1 MSMARLHSSFQWNNK
16 AEQAFHCGRSSEER
30 RTPKQTAV
38 VLLQITASPSMRTC
52 IDVVIMDTDRK
63 CLVYCLRPQ
72 LRHFRTQMQ
81 FESSSSNGLSMVY
94 SRAFTPFVLYDSE
107 AVDSMYDT
115 EPNLVTGESAEEET
129 EDSIMSPIAVGPTSP
144 QPCNEDFTPKEGSPY
159 EVPVYI
165 PDDIPIPADLELRES
180 SVPGAGLGIWAKV
193 KIRMG
198 ERFGPY
204 NGLQSA
210 TVKET
215 TYGWEVCGDDMACT

>member
-1 MSMARLHSSFQWNNK
+1 M
-16 AEQAFHCGRSSEER
+16 
-30 RTPKQTAV
+30 
-38 VLLQITASPSMRTC
+38 LLQITASPSMCTC
-52 IDVVIMDTDRK
+52 RVVVMESKASCVPPQSSQRK
-63 CLVYCLRPQ
+63 FKNIVSD
-72 LRHFRTQMQ
+72 
-81 FESSSSNGLSMVY
+81 E
-94 SRAFTPFVLYDSE
+94 SE

-129 EDSIMSPIAVGPTSP
+129 EDSIMSPIAVGPSSP

-193 KIRMG
+193 KICMG
-198 ERFGPY
+198 EFFGPY

-210 TVKET
+210 MVKET
-215 TYGWEVCGDDMACT
+215 TYGWEPCAKWFT

>member
-1 MSMARLHSSFQWNNK
+1 MCFASLYSANVLQMSL
-16 AEQAFHCGRSSEER
+16 
-30 RTPKQTAV
+30 
-38 VLLQITASPSMRTC
+38 
-52 IDVVIMDTDRK
+52 
-63 CLVYCLRPQ
+63 YCL
-72 LRHFRTQMQ
+72 
-81 FESSSSNGLSMVY
+81 SD
-94 SRAFTPFVLYDSE
+94 DSE

-165 PDDIPIPADLELRES
+165 PDDIPIPGDLELRES

-215 TYGWEVCGDDMACT
+215 TYGWEVREDDMTCTLHIPFY

>member
-1 MSMARLHSSFQWNNK
+1 MSNNDRIVIFGWTIPFEISKLNTTVIWRNEAEKNVTCFASLYSANVLHIS
-16 AEQAFHCGRSSEER
+16 
-30 RTPKQTAV
+30 
-38 VLLQITASPSMRTC
+38 L
-52 IDVVIMDTDRK
+52 
-63 CLVYCLRPQ
+63 YCL
-72 LRHFRTQMQ
+72 
-81 FESSSSNGLSMVY
+81 SD
-94 SRAFTPFVLYDSE
+94 DSE
-107 AVDSMYDT
+107 AVDGMYDT

-215 TYGWEVCGDDMACT
+215 TYGWEVRGDDMA